1 MTQEEKNYLAA
12 NATQYEPPIEQTKAD
27 YDRLVASGKKP
38 EAKICDINGTMVGYV
53 LGDTAYIGSWNY
65 YVHGIIFND
74 WLELNNLKLVRD

>member
-38 EAKICDINGTMVGYV
+38 EAKICDISGTMVGYV
-53 LGDTAYIGSWNY
+53 LNDMAHIGSWHY
-65 YVHGIIFND
+65 YVHGIIFSD
-74 WLELNNLKLVRD
+74 WLELNNLKLVSD